1 MKETSTFVFT
11 MALLIMAFIAG
22 VPGAEAETV
31 SYTYDAN
38 GRLTGADYGDGLII
52 GYTYDANGNLL
63 KRDQAPMSTVYVS
76 AGNCGG
82 KTPCYH
88 TLAEAVTNAPNY
100 ALIKVAAETFA
111 GYTVDAG
118 KTLTFQ
124 WGYDAG
130 FNTNT
135 GVTQVQGTFRAKNK
149 TIIRSGAIRAK

>member
-1 MKETSTFVFT
+1 MKRTYAFFLT
-11 MALLIMAFIAG
+11 MALMFFVVG
-22 VPGAEAETV
+22 TPGPVGATTILY
-31 SYTYDAN
+31 SYDAA
-38 GRLTGADYGDGLII
+38 GRLTGADYGDGLKVV
-52 GYTYDANGNLL
+52 YTYDANGNLL
-63 KRDQAPMSTVYVS
+63 ERGQVPMSMVYVS

-88 TLAEAVTNAPNY
+88 TLAEAVSNAPNY

-118 KTLTFQ
+118 KTLTFE
-124 WGYDAG
+124 WGYDSG

-149 TIIRSGAIRAK
+149 TIIRSGAIRAR